1 MKPAILTA
9 ITLVT
14 LSSAAFAETPCM
26 SAAEMEA
33 GLIDWYGE
41 TPVDGATRARA
52 QMWASEETGTWTLV
66 QYLAD
71 GNACVVAQGDDWAPA
86 RTDDLLI
93 AVLDN

>member
-1 MKPAILTA
+1 MKPAILTV
-9 ITLVT
+9 ISLVT
-14 LSSAAFAETPCM
+14 LSGAALAQTPCM
-26 SAAEMEA
+26 SAPEMEA

-41 TPVDGATRARA
+41 APVEGAPRARA

-86 RTDDLLI
+86 RAEDLLV
-93 AVLDN
+93 AALEE